1 MNSTRRKKA
10 PRRRIVDLAND
21 ESFGRVPDEDIAAT
35 ISRDPSTIKHKTLP
49 AGCDPPKPASIPME
63 TPEDDLYDGST
74 QTPSL
79 GSSEQLHQQDDYRVK
94 IEALR
99 QEFGSNWL
107 SALGDQD
114 WHHSHHMEVTQ
125 NQNLG
130 HNTLH
135 RSGHQVIVSGGR
147 TLG

>member
-1 MNSTRRKKA
+1 
-10 PRRRIVDLAND
+10 
-21 ESFGRVPDEDIAAT
+21 
-35 ISRDPSTIKHKTLP
+35 
-49 AGCDPPKPASIPME
+49 ME
-63 TPEDDLYDGST
+63 IPEDDLYDGST
-74 QTPSL
+74 QAPSL

-107 SALGDQD
+107 SALGEQD

-125 NQNLG
+125 SQNLG
-130 HNTLH
+130 HNSLH
-135 RSGHQVIVSGGR
+135 RSCHQVIVSGGR